1 MSVYLIDYEN
11 VHASGLAGVENCGI
25 EDEIILLYGNDTSTI
40 PMELHIQIANS
51 KGKVQ
56 YHKIERTGKNYLDF
70 QLSTIAG
77 FLVGTTRQTE
87 FVIVSRDSGYDAVLD
102 YWNDERLAD
111 RVVHFCR
118 RASIAEA
125 EEARDRE
132 DKDSRKRRQ
141 GKKNGKKNPFS
152 NEKRDS
158 GAKQEPVS
166 ETAAADR
173 LPVVSPQQ
181 LPNVVEEKKK
191 QVPAEVKP
199 RGGKKGK
206 NQGRKAEEQDAV
218 ASAEQSAQ
226 EAVQENWEQQPTKQ
240 ERQEQKSTGQQI
252 QGQETVK
259 QQVEAADPAESEKQE
274 KKQPK
279 KQAKKKNETKG
290 RGKKKQESSQ
300 KEEKGAESQ
309 ADRQENS
316 DVKGSAAEKKQ
327 PKIVQPKIQVQEFP
341 DPEQERRE
349 PVEITESVKKKI
361 RVAVKGLGLKP
372 TDYTKIYKL
381 CKKSQDKQELYQ
393 NLVHSLKQEK
403 GSQVYKAIV
412 GIIFCVIG
420 SEERSDKR

>member
-259 QQVEAADPAESEKQE
+259 QQAEAADPAESEKQE

-412 GIIFCVIG
+412 GIIF
-420 SEERSDKR
+420 

>member
-259 QQVEAADPAESEKQE
+259 QQAEAADQMASEKQE

-300 KEEKGAESQ
+300 KEEKGVESQ
-309 ADRQENS
+309 ADHQENS
-316 DVKGSAAEKKQ
+316 DVKGSAVEKKQ

-412 GIIFCVIG
+412 GIIF
-420 SEERSDKR
+420 

>member
-218 ASAEQSAQ
+218 ASAEQTAQ

-300 KEEKGAESQ
+300 KEEQGVESQ
-309 ADRQENS
+309 ADHQENS
-316 DVKGSAAEKKQ
+316 DVKGSAAEKNQ

-412 GIIFCVIG
+412 GIIF
-420 SEERSDKR
+420 

>member
-240 ERQEQKSTGQQI
+240 ERQEQKSTVQQI

-259 QQVEAADPAESEKQE
+259 QQAEAADQTASEKQE

-300 KEEKGAESQ
+300 KEEKGVESQ
-309 ADRQENS
+309 ADHQENS
-316 DVKGSAAEKKQ
+316 DVKGSAVEKKQ

-412 GIIFCVIG
+412 GIIF
-420 SEERSDKR
+420 

>member
-56 YHKIERTGKNYLDF
+56 YHKIERMGKNYLDF

-240 ERQEQKSTGQQI
+240 EHQEQKSTVQQI

-259 QQVEAADPAESEKQE
+259 QQAEAADQTASEKQE

-300 KEEKGAESQ
+300 KEEQGVESQ

-412 GIIFCVIG
+412 GIIF
-420 SEERSDKR
+420 

>member
-173 LPVVSPQQ
+173 LPVISPQQ

-259 QQVEAADPAESEKQE
+259 QQAEAADQMASEKQ
-274 KKQPK
+274 
-279 KQAKKKNETKG
+279 
-290 RGKKKQESSQ
+290 
-300 KEEKGAESQ
+300 
-309 ADRQENS
+309 
-316 DVKGSAAEKKQ
+316 EKKQ

-412 GIIFCVIG
+412 GIIF
-420 SEERSDKR
+420 

>member
-240 ERQEQKSTGQQI
+240 ERQEQKSTVQQI

-259 QQVEAADPAESEKQE
+259 QQAEAADPAESEKQE

-300 KEEKGAESQ
+300 KEEKGVESQ
-309 ADRQENS
+309 ADHQENS
-316 DVKGSAAEKKQ
+316 DVKGSAVEKKQ

-412 GIIFCVIG
+412 GIIF
-420 SEERSDKR
+420 

>member
-173 LPVVSPQQ
+173 LPVISPQQ

-240 ERQEQKSTGQQI
+240 ERQEQKSTVQQI

-259 QQVEAADPAESEKQE
+259 QQAEAADQTASEKQE

-300 KEEKGAESQ
+300 KEEKGVESQ
-309 ADRQENS
+309 ADHQENS
-316 DVKGSAAEKKQ
+316 DVKGSAVEKKQ

-412 GIIFCVIG
+412 GIIF
-420 SEERSDKR
+420 

>member
-240 ERQEQKSTGQQI
+240 ERQEQKSTVQQI

-259 QQVEAADPAESEKQE
+259 QQAEAADQMASEKQE

-300 KEEKGAESQ
+300 KEEKGVESQ
-309 ADRQENS
+309 ADHQENS
-316 DVKGSAAEKKQ
+316 DVKGSAVEKKQ

-361 RVAVKGLGLKP
+361 RVAVKGLELKP

-412 GIIFCVIG
+412 GIIF
-420 SEERSDKR
+420 

>member
-56 YHKIERTGKNYLDF
+56 YHKIERMGKNYLDF

-300 KEEKGAESQ
+300 KEEQGVESQ

-412 GIIFCVIG
+412 GIIF
-420 SEERSDKR
+420 

>member
-173 LPVVSPQQ
+173 LPVISPQQ

-218 ASAEQSAQ
+218 APAEQTAQ

-240 ERQEQKSTGQQI
+240 ERQEQKSTVQQI

-259 QQVEAADPAESEKQE
+259 QQAEAADQTASEKQE

-300 KEEKGAESQ
+300 KEEKGVESQ
-309 ADRQENS
+309 ADHQENS
-316 DVKGSAAEKKQ
+316 DVKGSAVEKKQ

-412 GIIFCVIG
+412 GIIF
-420 SEERSDKR
+420 

>member
-70 QLSTIAG
+70 QLSIIAG

-412 GIIFCVIG
+412 GIIF
-420 SEERSDKR
+420 

>member
-173 LPVVSPQQ
+173 LPVISPQQ

-252 QGQETVK
+252 QGQETVM

-412 GIIFCVIG
+412 GIIF
-420 SEERSDKR
+420 

>member
-125 EEARDRE
+125 EETKNRE
-132 DKDSRKRRQ
+132 EKDSRKRRQ
-141 GKKNGKKNPFS
+141 GKKNGKKLP
-152 NEKRDS
+152 
-158 GAKQEPVS
+158 AVS
-166 ETAAADR
+166 
-173 LPVVSPQQ
+173 SQQ

-206 NQGRKAEEQDAV
+206 NQGRKAEEQETVVSVEQTAQEPAQESV
-218 ASAEQSAQ
+218 RETEQEQRSERQSAQ
-226 EAVQENWEQQPTKQ
+226 Q
-240 ERQEQKSTGQQI
+240 ERQEQKPAGQQS
-252 QGQETVK
+252 QEQELSK
-259 QQVEAADPAESEKQE
+259 QQAEVADQTASEKQE
-274 KKQPK
+274 KKQPN
-279 KQAKKKNETKG
+279 KQTKKKNETKG

-300 KEEKGAESQ
+300 KEEKGAEGRKSG
-309 ADRQENS
+309 QEDTKIEEN
-316 DVKGSAAEKKQ
+316 AAEEEQ
-327 PKIVQPKIQVQEFP
+327 PQAVQPKIIQPKIAQPKIHVQEFP

-361 RVAVKGLGLKP
+361 RVAVKGLELKP

-381 CKKSQDKQELYQ
+381 CKNVQDKQELYQ

-412 GIIFCVIG
+412 GIIF
-420 SEERSDKR
+420 

>member
-56 YHKIERTGKNYLDF
+56 YHKIERMGKNYLDF

-240 ERQEQKSTGQQI
+240 ERQEQKSTVQQI

-259 QQVEAADPAESEKQE
+259 QQAEAADQTASEKQE

-300 KEEKGAESQ
+300 KEEQGVESQ

-412 GIIFCVIG
+412 GIIF
-420 SEERSDKR
+420 

>member
-1 MSVYLIDYEN
+1 MRVYLIDYEN

-240 ERQEQKSTGQQI
+240 ERQEQKSTVQQI

-259 QQVEAADPAESEKQE
+259 QQAEAADQMASEKQE

-300 KEEKGAESQ
+300 KEEKGVESQ
-309 ADRQENS
+309 ADHQENS
-316 DVKGSAAEKKQ
+316 DVKGSAVEKKQ

-412 GIIFCVIG
+412 GIIF
-420 SEERSDKR
+420 

>member
-240 ERQEQKSTGQQI
+240 ERQEQKSTVQQI

-300 KEEKGAESQ
+300 KEEKGVESQ
-309 ADRQENS
+309 ADHQENS
-316 DVKGSAAEKKQ
+316 DVKGSAVEKKQ

-361 RVAVKGLGLKP
+361 RVAVKGLELKP

-412 GIIFCVIG
+412 GIIF
-420 SEERSDKR
+420 

>member
-240 ERQEQKSTGQQI
+240 ERQEQKSTVQQI

-300 KEEKGAESQ
+300 KEEKGVESQ
-309 ADRQENS
+309 ADHQENS
-316 DVKGSAAEKKQ
+316 DVKGSAVEKKQ

-412 GIIFCVIG
+412 GIIF
-420 SEERSDKR
+420 

>member
-173 LPVVSPQQ
+173 LPVISPQQ

-206 NQGRKAEEQDAV
+206 NQGRKAE
-218 ASAEQSAQ
+218 
-226 EAVQENWEQQPTKQ
+226 
-240 ERQEQKSTGQQI
+240 
-252 QGQETVK
+252 
-259 QQVEAADPAESEKQE
+259 
-274 KKQPK
+274 
-279 KQAKKKNETKG
+279 
-290 RGKKKQESSQ
+290 
-300 KEEKGAESQ
+300 
-309 ADRQENS
+309 
-316 DVKGSAAEKKQ
+316 
-327 PKIVQPKIQVQEFP
+327 
-341 DPEQERRE
+341 
-349 PVEITESVKKKI
+349 
-361 RVAVKGLGLKP
+361 
-372 TDYTKIYKL
+372 
-381 CKKSQDKQELYQ
+381 
-393 NLVHSLKQEK
+393 
-403 GSQVYKAIV
+403 
-412 GIIFCVIG
+412 
-420 SEERSDKR
+420 

>member
-125 EEARDRE
+125 EEARDLE

-240 ERQEQKSTGQQI
+240 EHQEQKSTVQQI

-259 QQVEAADPAESEKQE
+259 QQAEAADQTASEKQE

-300 KEEKGAESQ
+300 KEEKGVESQ
-309 ADRQENS
+309 ADHQENS
-316 DVKGSAAEKKQ
+316 DVKGSAVEKKQ

-412 GIIFCVIG
+412 GIIF
-420 SEERSDKR
+420 

>member
-240 ERQEQKSTGQQI
+240 ERQEQKSTVQQI

-259 QQVEAADPAESEKQE
+259 QQAEAADQTASEKQE

-412 GIIFCVIG
+412 GIIF
-420 SEERSDKR
+420 

>member
-300 KEEKGAESQ
+300 KEEQGVESQ

-412 GIIFCVIG
+412 GIIF
-420 SEERSDKR
+420 

>member
-141 GKKNGKKNPFS
+141 GKKNGKK
-152 NEKRDS
+152 
-158 GAKQEPVS
+158 
-166 ETAAADR
+166 

-218 ASAEQSAQ
+218 ASAEQTAQ

-240 ERQEQKSTGQQI
+240 ERQEQKSTVQQI

-259 QQVEAADPAESEKQE
+259 QQAEAADQTASEKQE

-300 KEEKGAESQ
+300 KEEQGVESQ
-309 ADRQENS
+309 ADHQENS

-412 GIIFCVIG
+412 GIIF
-420 SEERSDKR
+420 

>member
-412 GIIFCVIG
+412 GIIF
-420 SEERSDKR
+420 

>member
-173 LPVVSPQQ
+173 LPVISPQQ

-191 QVPAEVKP
+191 QVSAEVKP

-218 ASAEQSAQ
+218 APAEQTAQ

-240 ERQEQKSTGQQI
+240 ERQEQKSTVQQI

-259 QQVEAADPAESEKQE
+259 QQAEAADQMASEKQE

-300 KEEKGAESQ
+300 KEEKGVESQ
-309 ADRQENS
+309 ADHQENS
-316 DVKGSAAEKKQ
+316 DVKGSAVEKKQ

-361 RVAVKGLGLKP
+361 RVAVKGLELKP

-412 GIIFCVIG
+412 GIIF
-420 SEERSDKR
+420 

>member
-240 ERQEQKSTGQQI
+240 ERQEQKSTVQQI

-259 QQVEAADPAESEKQE
+259 QQAEAADQMASEKQE

-300 KEEKGAESQ
+300 KEEKGVESQ
-309 ADRQENS
+309 ADHQENS
-316 DVKGSAAEKKQ
+316 DVKGSAVEKKQ

-412 GIIFCVIG
+412 GIIF
-420 SEERSDKR
+420 

>member
-173 LPVVSPQQ
+173 LPVISPQQ

-412 GIIFCVIG
+412 GIIF
-420 SEERSDKR
+420 

>member
-240 ERQEQKSTGQQI
+240 GRQEQKSTGQQI

-412 GIIFCVIG
+412 GIIF
-420 SEERSDKR
+420 

>member
-240 ERQEQKSTGQQI
+240 ERQEQKSTVQQI

-259 QQVEAADPAESEKQE
+259 QQAEAADQTASEKQE

-300 KEEKGAESQ
+300 KEEQGVESQ

-316 DVKGSAAEKKQ
+316 DVKGSATEKKQ

-361 RVAVKGLGLKP
+361 RVAVKGLELKP

-412 GIIFCVIG
+412 GIIF
-420 SEERSDKR
+420 

>member
-300 KEEKGAESQ
+300 KEEKGVESQ
-309 ADRQENS
+309 ADHQENS
-316 DVKGSAAEKKQ
+316 DVKGSAVEKKQ

-412 GIIFCVIG
+412 GIIF
-420 SEERSDKR
+420 

>member
-240 ERQEQKSTGQQI
+240 EHQEQKSTVQQI

-259 QQVEAADPAESEKQE
+259 QQAEAADQTASEKQE

-412 GIIFCVIG
+412 GIIF
-420 SEERSDKR
+420 

>member
-259 QQVEAADPAESEKQE
+259 QQAEAADQTASEKQE

-412 GIIFCVIG
+412 GIIF
-420 SEERSDKR
+420 

>member
-372 TDYTKIYKL
+372 IDYTKIYKL

-412 GIIFCVIG
+412 GIIF
-420 SEERSDKR
+420 

>member
-125 EEARDRE
+125 GEARDRE

-173 LPVVSPQQ
+173 LPVVSPKQ

-240 ERQEQKSTGQQI
+240 ERQEQKSTVQQI

-259 QQVEAADPAESEKQE
+259 QQAEAADQTASEKQE

-300 KEEKGAESQ
+300 KEEKGVESQ
-309 ADRQENS
+309 ADHQENS
-316 DVKGSAAEKKQ
+316 DVKGSAVEKKQ

-412 GIIFCVIG
+412 GIIF
-420 SEERSDKR
+420 